1 MRPPHRILNRNHVH
15 RLAAEHLQSH
25 LQFRDYK
32 RKTSAQVLWTL
43 LLAAAAR
50 ITSLSDACL
59 RLRDA
64 PSDETARKA
73 LLATLPDYA
82 TLQRQL
88 NAALAGYLPRTLRKH
103 PQRLAIDLTLIPYH
117 GQPFRDPSEV
127 YRGQAKDGTSH
138 FHAYATAYVVK
149 HGQRYTV
156 ALTGVAKGEP
166 LKDVVQRLLR
176 QAARVGV
183 RPRLLVL
190 DRGFYS
196 VAVVRYLQRARY
208 PFLMPVVCHGRS
220 PKQPGG
226 PTGSY
231 VFRTWRK
238 SGWSRY
244 TLTEAKTGRTATVRI
259 GVKCRN
265 RRGERGRHGREALVY
280 AYWGHRPGS
289 PEAVFTTYRL
299 RFGIESSYR
308 QMHEGRIR
316 TTTRRPEVRLLYA
329 GIALVLRNLWVWLH
343 HAVLSM
349 PRRGGRVILLERLR
363 WKTLLLWLLHVA
375 ESMFGVAD
383 TTVTERTL
391 PYELAG

>member
-1 MRPPHRILNRNHVH
+1 MRPPHRILDRDHVH
-15 RLAAEHLQSH
+15 RLAAEHLQAH
-25 LQFRDYK
+25 LRFRDYQ
-32 RKTSAQVLWTL
+32 RKTSARTLWAL

-88 NAALAGYLPRTLRKH
+88 NAALAGYLPKALRKR

-117 GQPFRDPSEV
+117 GEPFRDPSEV
-127 YRGQAKDGTSH
+127 YRGQARDGTSH
-138 FHAYATAYVVK
+138 FHAYATAYVAK
-149 HGQRYTV
+149 HGQRSTV
-156 ALTGVAKGEP
+156 ALTGVSKGEP
-166 LKDVVQRLLR
+166 LKDVVRRLLR
-176 QAARVGV
+176 QAAQVGV
-183 RPRLLVL
+183 RPRLLL
-190 DRGFYS
+190 PDRGFYS

-220 PKQPGG
+220 PRQPGG

-231 VFRTWRK
+231 VFRTWK
-238 SGWSRY
+238 TSGWSRY
-244 TLTEAKTGRTATVRI
+244 TLTEAKTGRTATVSICVR
-259 GVKCRN
+259 CRN

-280 AYWGHRPGS
+280 AYGGYWPGS
-289 PEAVFTTYRL
+289 PEAVSRAYRL

-308 QMHEGRIR
+308 QMHEGRAR
-316 TTTRRPEVRLLYA
+316 TTTRRPEVRLLFV

-363 WKTLLLWLLHVA
+363 WETLLLWLLHVA

-383 TTVTERTL
+383 TTITERTL